1 MKNVLAFVVLAATLG
16 ISACVT
22 EVSGRKVPEANPT
35 AAAESNMQL
44 GVGYLRQ
51 GNLPAAQD
59 KLERAVEQN
68 PKLVEAHLAL
78 GLVYERLDDPKEAET
93 SYKRAVQ
100 ITGDDPDALNAY
112 AAFLCRQGG
121 RRDDALKYFDRAAG
135 IPLSKKYVNRAVIYT
150 NAGVC
155 VKPVDLL
162 RAEDYLRLALRTDPR
177 YREALLQMAD
187 VAHRRQN
194 NLQARAFLERYL
206 AVGRPTPAIL
216 WLGVQIEQSNGDLAA
231 AANYAQ
237 QLKQDFP
244 ASVETRLL
252 LEQERNAG

>member
-1 MKNVLAFVVLAATLG
+1 MNFRVLVILAAVLLV
-16 ISACVT
+16 SACVT
-22 EVSGRKVPEANPT
+22 EVSGRQVPEADPK

-51 GNLPAAQD
+51 GNLQAAQE
-59 KLERAVEQN
+59 KLERAVEQD
-68 PKLVEAHLAL
+68 PKLVEAQLAL
-78 GLVYERLDDPKEAET
+78 GLVYERLDDPVEAEA

-100 ITGDDPDALNAY
+100 ISGDDPDAMNAY
-112 AAFLCRQGG
+112 AAFLCRVDG
-121 RRDDALKYFDRAAG
+121 RRDDALKYFDKAAD

-155 VKPVDLL
+155 VKPVDLE
-162 RAEDYLRLALRTDPR
+162 RAEQYLRLALRTDPR

-187 VAHRRQN
+187 VAHQRKN
-194 NLQARAFLERYL
+194 DLQARAFLERYL

-231 AANYAQ
+231 AEEYAK

-244 ASVETRLL
+244 ASVEARLL

>member
-1 MKNVLAFVVLAATLG
+1 MRLPALLILLASAGLG
-16 ISACVT
+16 ACVT
-22 EVSGRKVPEANPT
+22 EVSGRQVPESDPQ

-51 GNLPAAQD
+51 GNLQAAQE

-68 PKLVEAHLAL
+68 PKLVEAQLAL
-78 GLVYERLDDPKEAET
+78 GLVYERLDDPKEAEAA
-93 SYKRAVQ
+93 YKRAVQ
-100 ITGDDPDALNAY
+100 VSGDDPDALNAY
-112 AAFLCRQGG
+112 AAFLCRVDG
-121 RRDDALKYFDRAAG
+121 RRDDALKYFDRAAE
-135 IPLSKKYVNRAVIYT
+135 IPLSQKFVNRAVIYT

-155 VKPVDLL
+155 AKPEDLD
-162 RAEDYLRLALRTDPR
+162 RAEQYLRLALRTDPR

-187 VAHRRQN
+187 VSHLQQN

-206 AVGRPTPAIL
+206 SIGRPTPAIL
-216 WLGVQIEQSNGDLAA
+216 WLGVQIEQSNGDMAA
-231 AANYAQ
+231 AADYAK